1 MLALGVT
8 ACITP
13 LVPAGSVTYTWIE
26 DDSTIATGSLTV
38 STPLT
43 KPGQLTLPTDATAF
57 SFTVGPLG
65 GAGDFGLADLF
76 GEHPQVNALYQPSGQ
91 LEVDDGPNSVQAFNS
106 SQQVLFVE
114 MDDNWAIP
122 GGEDWQAGVD
132 GSLFSGV
139 GHWSI
144 TVSASVPE
152 PSSAV
157 LALIAVAGGL
167 ACR

>member
-76 GEHPQVNALYQPSGQ
+76 GEHPQVERAVST
-91 LEVDDGPNSVQAFNS
+91 
-106 SQQVLFVE
+106 
-114 MDDNWAIP
+114 
-122 GGEDWQAGVD
+122 
-132 GSLFSGV
+132 V
-139 GHWSI
+139 GTARS
-144 TVSASVPE
+144 
-152 PSSAV
+152 
-157 LALIAVAGGL
+157 
-167 ACR
+167 